1 VSEPTSTTT
10 EAPAADD
17 NLVTLKLAHPISKAT
32 AIQVDAQTKKDYP
45 VNADIVVSRE
55 WGRGLIDAG
64 LVQVDPTDV
73 IAIRE
78 ALRLDNKDRPLKP
91 AAEGENSAVTEHT
104 SDSAGSAGAAAD
116 SSGEADST
124 AASRR
129 SGPKAAADKPSA
141 RAGS

>member
-32 AIQVDAQTKKDYP
+32 AIQDYP
-45 VNADIVVSRE
+45 VTADIVGSRE